1 MTDTKPLPVAL
12 PVIPRYRL
20 ERPAVLFHDD
30 GSMAVRPVEDPAG
43 EWVRAED
50 AERAIQDA
58 NLRADNAEIATQQE
72 MHRTATAGALL
83 EKLSFWP
90 SPTAD
95 QNLARDIGR
104 VLQGKP
110 SEKSSGL
117 EPFPAPL
124 VRSWKQRA
132 ETAEAAR
139 LLAEQ

>member
-1 MTDTKPLPVAL
+1 MAL
-12 PVIPRYRL
+12 PVIPRYRMHGL
-20 ERPAVLFHDD
+20 PWRRVATINCDD
-30 GSMAVRPVEDPAG
+30 TREVHVIEPES